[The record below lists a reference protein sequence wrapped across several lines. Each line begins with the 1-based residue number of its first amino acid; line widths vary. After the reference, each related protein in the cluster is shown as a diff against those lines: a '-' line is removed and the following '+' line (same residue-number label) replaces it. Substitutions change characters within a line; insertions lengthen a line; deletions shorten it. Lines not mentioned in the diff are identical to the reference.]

1 MIALLWSLSAPA
13 TISDVGV
20 APDIFIE
27 EQGQNF
33 KTDSPS
39 DNQLNYA
46 LKLLTL
52 WSL

>member
-1 MIALLWSLSAPA
+1 MPSGKS
-13 TISDVGV
+13 ISDVGV

-33 KTDSPS
+33 KANSPS

-46 LKLLTL
+46 VRLFQ
-52 WSL
+52 S